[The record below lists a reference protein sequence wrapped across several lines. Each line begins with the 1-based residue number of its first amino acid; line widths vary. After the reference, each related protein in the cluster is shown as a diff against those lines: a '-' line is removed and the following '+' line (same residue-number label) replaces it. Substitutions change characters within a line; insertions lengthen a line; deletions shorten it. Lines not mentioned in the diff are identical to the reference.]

1 MSDRRRPSLFWPL
14 LVIGLGVLL
23 LLQNLNLL
31 PAGLWA
37 ALAQLWP
44 VLFILAGLD
53 MLLGRR
59 SPAGIAAVLL
69 IGALLV
75 AGALTWAAIRA
86 SQLPAG
92 NAASLIQ
99 TAQGAQA
106 LDVRLD
112 FQAGELR
119 LAALGPSDHVL
130 EGDVQNGRGEAVEQ
144 TYSVRAGTG
153 RLRLQQ
159 TTSALLLP
167 FLSRRG
173 SAARWDIRLS
183 AELPVTLDVTTGA
196 SQATLDLSGLKLS
209 DLSLRTGVGQT
220 QVTFPPQGAVVA
232 RVSAGVGE
240 TTFTIPPGLPA
251 RITVRSGLA
260 SISAPPRF
268 ARAGNVYTTPG
279 FETTGNYLDL
289 EVSAGVGRVVIQ

>member
-1 MSDRRRPSLFWPL
+1 MNDRRRAGLFWPL

-23 LLQNLNLL
+23 LLQNFGLL

-53 MLLGRR
+53 MLFGRR
-59 SPAGIAAVLL
+59 SPGGIAAVLV
-69 IGALLV
+69 IGGLLV
-75 AGALTWAAIRA
+75 AAALTWTAIRA

-92 NAASLIQ
+92 NRASLVQ
-99 TAQGAQA
+99 TAQGAQS

-119 LAALGPSDHVL
+119 LGALGPSDHAM
-130 EGDVQNGRGEAVEQ
+130 EGDVQNGRGQAVDQ
-144 TYSVRAGTG
+144 TYAVRAGLG
-153 RLRLQQ
+153 RLQLRQ

-167 FLSRRG
+167 FLSRG
-173 SAARWDIRLS
+173 DSGARWDIRLS
-183 AELPVTLDVTTGA
+183 AALPLTLDVTTGA
-196 SQATLDLSGLKLS
+196 SLAALDLSGLKLS
-209 DLSLRTGVGQT
+209 ELHLRTGVGQT
-220 QVTFPPQGAVVA
+220 EVSFPAQGAIAAQV
-232 RVSAGVGE
+232 RAGVGD
-240 TTFTIPPGLPA
+240 TTFTIPAGLPA

-279 FETTGNYLDL
+279 FQPTGDYLDL
-289 EVSAGVGRVVIQ
+289 DVSAGVGRVIIQ